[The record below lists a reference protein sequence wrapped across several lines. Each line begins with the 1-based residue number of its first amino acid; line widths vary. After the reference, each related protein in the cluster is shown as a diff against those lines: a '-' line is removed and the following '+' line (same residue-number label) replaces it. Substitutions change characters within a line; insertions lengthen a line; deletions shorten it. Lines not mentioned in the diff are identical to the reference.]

1 VNDPTRYGRD
11 RRRRPTVEDRRL
23 AYVRAEGRCQ
33 NCGKDLPSDY
43 HNAHMAAWTNGG
55 SSDGENIQAECPT
68 CNLKLGSRDAE
79 HVEGLQLRQWQAQ
92 ALPVILRQLWTSGV
106 ATLHAAPGAGK
117 TLFAGAVFQKLRD
130 AGFVDRLI
138 VVVPNTAIVEQW
150 RDALGKLRIYIDTEP
165 RDGFLEHQETAGAV
179 ITYHRLPRPSVAA
192 AHATRISKIPT
203 LVILD
208 EVHHVADNA
217 AWGTAVQRMIGD
229 VANGTVHPVG
239 VLNMTGTLFRSSKS
253 KRISTVRY
261 QRVTTDEGEKWQAV
275 ADWSKGTASLIGV
288 ELRPPD
294 LYAYGAHAEL
304 VDLRDEQVI
313 SGEIAD
319 LDHQQVSAVIRNALT
334 SKEWLKG
341 FVTAAVRMLRNQ
353 LEALDGEEPLK
364 LLFVAN
370 GRREARLA
378 ADAIN
383 AVTGQNDFA
392 RLIVSDEPQALRTLR
407 RAVRE
412 PHSCAIVAVRM
423 ITEGFDCPQVST
435 IAYATNV
442 IADLFVAQ
450 TMARA
455 MRITSTERANERLMP
470 AQILIP
476 DHAEIRRAF
485 ASALAGALHTVADDP
500 EERLLPSSPSDSPR
514 LPRYELLD
522 LSDPRLD
529 NATVLDQEDGQV
541 PGDQLQWGFEVC
553 RDVGIPEPWVPRFVV
568 GARRYRPPLRTYS
581 RETEPA
587 SDMAAGP
594 APASQSKVT
603 VTELDPRSINRVHR
617 SRLQRA
623 SGWMQKHIDHDSRYA
638 DVRAFQALANDA
650 AHPPIPA
657 GGRDQ
662 ALSGQLAE
670 AAQWMVDRIA
680 EHCEAHKEPAPT
692 WLRGGDA

>member
-1 VNDPTRYGRD
+1 MI
-11 RRRRPTVEDRRL
+11 
-23 AYVRAEGRCQ
+23 
-33 NCGKDLPSDY
+33 
-43 HNAHMAAWTNGG
+43 H
-55 SSDGENIQAECPT
+55 
-68 CNLKLGSRDAE
+68 
-79 HVEGLQLRQWQAQ
+79 
-92 ALPVILRQLWTSGV
+92 
-106 ATLHAAPGAGK
+106 
-117 TLFAGAVFQKLRD
+117 
-130 AGFVDRLI
+130 
-138 VVVPNTAIVEQW
+138 
-150 RDALGKLRIYIDTEP
+150 IDTEP
-165 RDGFLEHQETAGAV
+165 RDGYLEHQETVGAV
-179 ITYHRLPRPSVAA
+179 ITYHLLPRAA
-192 AHATRISKIPT
+192 DAHNTRLDKIPT
-203 LVILD
+203 LVVLD
-208 EVHHVADNA
+208 EVHHVAESA
-217 AWGTAVQRMIGD
+217 TWGTAVRRMIGD
-229 VANGTVHPVG
+229 VANGTVHPVA

-261 QRVTTDEGEKWQAV
+261 ERVATDEGEKWQAV

-294 LYAYGAHAEL
+294 LYAYGAHAQL

-334 SKEWLKG
+334 SKEWLRG
-341 FVTAAVRMLRNQ
+341 FVADAIRMLRNQ
-353 LEALDGEEPLK
+353 LNALEGEEPLK
-364 LLFVAN
+364 LLFIAN

-392 RLIVSDEPQALRTLR
+392 RLIISDEPQALRTLR

-412 PHSCAIVAVRM
+412 PRPCAIVAVKM
-423 ITEGFDCPQVST
+423 VTEGFDCPQVST

-455 MRITSTERANERLMP
+455 MRISRTERANGRLIP

-500 EERLLPSSPSDSPR
+500 EERLLPSSASDPPQ

-529 NATVLDQEDGQV
+529 SATVLDQEDGQV
-541 PGDQLQWGFEVC
+541 PADQLQWGFGVC
-553 RDVGIPEPWVPRFVV
+553 RDVGIPEVYVPRFVV
-568 GARRYRPPLRTYS
+568 GSRRYRPPLRIYS
-581 RETEPA
+581 RDEEASTRPA
-587 SDMAAGP
+587 QG
-594 APASQSKVT
+594 QVT
-603 VTELDPRSINRVHR
+603 VTELDPRSVNRVHR
-617 SRLQRA
+617 NRLKLA
-623 SGWMQKHIDHDSRYA
+623 AGWMQKHIDHDSRYT

-650 AHPPIPA
+650 AHPPIPT

-670 AAQWMVDRIA
+670 AAQWMVDRIT
-680 EHCEAHKEPAPT
+680 EHCETHNEPAPT
-692 WLRGGDA
+692 WVRGGDA